1 MIDGNMS
8 EGAIRERVVDKL
20 QAGFAN
26 IEQMGLG
33 GDEQFQR
40 EWEQHKTDVR
50 HRTLYQRLS
59 LTQSSGLQLHTA
71 SNLRAPEP

>member
-26 IEQMGLG
+26 IEQMGMG

-40 EWEQHKTDVR
+40 EWEQHKADVR
-50 HRTLYQRLS
+50 HRGLNQPLS
-59 LTQSSGLQLHTA
+59 PTQSSGLQLYTA
-71 SNLRAPEP
+71 ANLRAPKP